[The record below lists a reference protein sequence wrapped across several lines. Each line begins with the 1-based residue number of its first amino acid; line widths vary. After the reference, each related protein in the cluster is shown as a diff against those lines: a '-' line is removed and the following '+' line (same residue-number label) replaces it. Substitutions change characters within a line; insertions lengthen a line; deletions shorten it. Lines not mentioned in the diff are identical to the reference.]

1 MFSGKKVE
9 CVTYK
14 YGSRGYHLSS
24 ISSKT
29 WEVNTYDKKKM
40 WVDSGVAKSM
50 ESDIITTA
58 DVSSISG
65 TRLKLEG

>member
-1 MFSGKKVE
+1 MAVE
-9 CVTYK
+9 AIICHPSPV
-14 YGSRGYHLSS
+14 
-24 ISSKT
+24 IP